1 MSESRSASQANT
13 SQKTQRLESESTE
26 SRVRKHAGASQKTR
40 RRESESISLCESPN
54 LFSSQ
59 PSLTSRRPTCA
70 EPPADSGQQNPTH
83 EPYFAQLGFAV
94 TRKAPRFAGLRVP
107 RRRPTHGSKT
117 RHTNLIL
124 LLSQDL
130 PSLGKLRASPA
141 YAYTGAGRLTA
152 AKPDTRT
159 FFG

>member
-1 MSESRSASQANT
+1 MRVTQLVLESAKLDIPPAYMRRATGRLRPAKPDTRTLFCSVRICRHSESSA
-13 SQKTQRLESESTE
+13 L
-26 SRVRKHAGASQKTR
+26 
-40 RRESESISLCESPN
+40 
-54 LFSSQ
+54 
-59 PSLTSRRPTCA
+59 RRPTRTQA
-70 EPPADSGQQNPTH
+70 PADSRQQSPTH
-83 EPYFAQLGFAV
+83 ESFFAKLGFAV